1 MPTSQLTSATARIN
15 HLQEPPKKPGGRLA
29 LACTVG
35 ALLVFVGLDTASK
48 TFLPADRYASAGR
61 SWIWW
66 AVNYFRHRQDKA
78 DTILLGSSLMMAVQ
92 NDGDATF
99 LNHTLDAL
107 LHWRSQYFEYKLLT
121 MLGEKITTASF
132 VIGGEMASDAYAIYA
147 AMLAKGTVPKTI
159 IWGVAPRDFL
169 DATFPEPEDSRIVQ
183 YMSQIKGDPDLLKT
197 GNMPLWMRVDKTLAS
212 VSSIYARRAQYLFAV
227 QSAVSKS
234 LSSCLPEP
242 TGGPTIG
249 STAGG
254 AGSFNG
260 YRAKYLDDNAPGEW
274 QTKPYGQKPLNN
286 VDNSLEYRQRYQ
298 PFKASVLANQLG
310 FARELLRQAKER
322 GTHVI
327 LVNMPLQQ
335 KNLDLL
341 PAGVYATYL
350 KDLQVTANEGG
361 AQLIDLNK
369 KDLFKASDFAD
380 PVHLNGIGA
389 LKFFNYLSEH
399 WQKSQ

>member
-1 MPTSQLTSATARIN
+1 
-15 HLQEPPKKPGGRLA
+15 
-29 LACTVG
+29 
-35 ALLVFVGLDTASK
+35 
-48 TFLPADRYASAGR
+48 
-61 SWIWW
+61 
-66 AVNYFRHRQDKA
+66 
-78 DTILLGSSLMMAVQ
+78 MMAVQ

-99 LNHTLDAL
+99 LNQPLDAL
-107 LHWRSQYFEYKLLT
+107 LHWRSQYFEYKLRA
-121 MLGEKITTASF
+121 MLGEKVTTASF
-132 VIGGEMASDAYAIYA
+132 VIGGEMASDAYAIYS

-169 DATFPEPEDSRIVQ
+169 DATFPEPEDSHIVQ
-183 YMSQIKGDPDLLKT
+183 YMSQITGDNDLLKT

-212 VSSIYARRAQYLFAV
+212 VSSIYARRAQYLSAV
-227 QSAVSKS
+227 RSAVSER
-234 LSSCLPEP
+234 LSSCLPGP
-242 TGGPTIG
+242 TGAPTTGPRGG
-249 STAGG
+249 S
-254 AGSFNG
+254 AGSFNV

-274 QTKPYGQKPLNN
+274 QTKPYGQKPLTNA
-286 VDNSLEYRQRYQ
+286 DNSLEYRQRYQ
-298 PFKASVLANQLG
+298 PFKESVLAKQLG
-310 FARELLRQAKER
+310 FARELLHQAKER

-350 KDLQVTANEGG
+350 QDLQVTANEGG
-361 AQLIDLNK
+361 AQLIDFNK

-399 WQKSQ
+399 WQKDL